1 MLGCMIRNKE
11 FAIFPR
17 VPKVD
22 GGWAADRL
30 AAQATLVTCVISLL
44 RQSAG
49 DVLFFCT
56 DDNLR
61 PLTIGF
67 SK

>member
-1 MLGCMIRNKE
+1 MVGCMIRNKE

-22 GGWAADRL
+22 GGRVADSL
-30 AAQATLVTCVISLL
+30 TEQATLVTCVISLP

-49 DVLFFCT
+49 DVLFICT
-56 DDNLR
+56 DDNLC
-61 PLTIGF
+61 PLTFGV